1 MTETKRYEQNIKDFD
16 LKSLRIELKMCE
28 RKMYAGLTLHLLDI
42 SDYYYQMCQFIKSR
56 IMAHE
61 INLKH
66 NLN

>member
-1 MTETKRYEQNIKDFD
+1 MTETRFYEQNIKHFD
-16 LKSLRIELKMCE
+16 LESLRLELKMCE
-28 RKMYAGLTLHLLDI
+28 SKMYAGLTLHLLDI
-42 SDYYYQMCQFIKSR
+42 SDYYYKMIQIIKSL